1 MDTHERHPISAD
13 FPQMEGDRF
22 DLLVESIRRR
32 GYDSNEPITL
42 FQGKVLD
49 GWNRYR
55 AALQTGVEPDITVF
69 DGSFEEAVNY
79 SLDKNTARRQL
90 TKGQEAYALLRMNRQ
105 LPEALRMSD
114 AAILRRCGGSTA
126 TLVNARKLLEVAPDV
141 AGSVAD
147 GSMSVAE
154 AETSTGVKDHHQRE
168 FNTGG
173 LELSGKAQKQ
183 FNEARAHHP
192 FRPTRK
198 TCVNQALQVW
208 SEVCKAAADG
218 KAITL
223 RIAPLGKYGKVV
235 VEGLH

>member
-1 MDTHERHPISAD
+1 MEMYDRHPISAD

-32 GYDSNEPITL
+32 GYDPSEPITL
-42 FQGKVLD
+42 FEGKVLD

-55 AALQTGVEPDITVF
+55 AALQTGVNPATIVF
-69 DGSFEEAVNY
+69 DGTFEEAVNY

-105 LPEALRMSD
+105 LPEPLRMSD

-141 AGSVAD
+141 ANAVAD
-147 GSMSVAE
+147 GRVPVAE

-173 LELSGKAQKQ
+173 LELSGRAQKQ
-183 FNEARAHHP
+183 FNEARTHHP
-192 FRPTRK
+192 FKPSRK
-198 TCVNQALQVW
+198 TCVNQAIQVW
-208 SEVCKAAADG
+208 SEVCKAAADD

-223 RIAPLGKYGKVV
+223 RIAPHGKYGKVV
-235 VEGLH
+235 VESLQ